1 MTFERPKEEAS
12 GPASTAS
19 DRGPSWAAANAAA
32 VDPQAYQAQCDAVVA
47 GFLRQPLPLTP
58 SEREAREDGAA
69 GKASAAPAGVESFA
83 AQIGGQLGVAP
94 RVDAGEAGRRATE
107 ARGAHG
113 VAQHDMVAIHPDV
126 DAGARDGRAT
136 IAHEMIHQA
145 QARLPASA
153 DVGRGAAESEAAA
166 LATTAADGGAVTQP
180 TRAIDLSRPAADRDA
195 KPDADPPPP
204 AGAASLGAGVPFQVQ
219 GGALVVTKAWM
230 ADAPGLEPIGP
241 HDVDVHAPKRIKLQ
255 LTELRAAGVLPW
267 ISDDQIRIASSELT
281 FGGPYAKK
289 PDPFTWHLESS
300 AFTIIGPPPGTDIH
314 WMPWGDGMLGVFQY
328 DLIKAGSRR
337 RKHAFQPEPAL
348 RDRMLAALEATTGLR
363 MAAEA
368 RRRLPKHP
376 FTLDAE
382 PNEGIIATV
391 ERADL
396 ENLFGRETWASYLDV
411 GFGAGGAAGG
421 TNVLGHVAI
430 GSEARADDLLALAEF
445 LDEVG
450 ADTSPPTANQPPPT
464 TASPYLFTVLR
475 RINALAETNPDLR
488 KRIIDHLRGSAMLT
502 GAEPLDG
509 FGLDRLIEE
518 LEFEQAMAQVG
529 ITPAPGARVQ
539 APQLDA
545 PVRGHIVN
553 RSGGIIAEETA
564 AFSFERTSGMTGA
577 VLNLPRVSIQWATQH
592 LPEAP
597 TTPPGASVEAEPV
610 IPPGATLHHGPV
622 VKAGT
627 EGDEGD
633 YRLKLAPGFYAV
645 HAFVNHNFYRPA
657 HFWMPV
663 EVKTEATRSRELNDE
678 TFGAMGDR
686 NLTEFVH
693 DFETG
698 LLDDAPLVGRGEY
711 HNGQVFRGELPAD
724 WKRQTP
730 EQRLA
735 WLDTE
740 QERVRRL
747 IKQYGESKSGS
758 YRDIADYARHYL
770 STLTNT
776 EKRIQGELKGGAEM
790 FECRATYVSRQAG
803 IPDAALRLTATA
815 VQTGQLVSITL
826 HDHTKLYEPQDYHF
840 KGVAL
845 DGKFETALENAFV
858 NLCKSYPAGTIS
870 LHAETLG
877 ADDEPTGKTIGY
889 ELDTGGVWKDV
900 KSAVWDPTVQIAVN
914 IAGAVMM
921 VFLPVSAPAV
931 LLALAA
937 YNAVDTIDN
946 LETMR
951 QKGTVT
957 NWDTAAAIGQIAM
970 DLLPF
975 LGRAKPFLKTASR
988 TMMLIDGVQLA
999 GAAALVTVDGL
1010 HQLEHIRDKDIAEIA
1025 QLQAWIDDPNNQSHP
1040 DLPQRKRDLE
1050 AMITR
1055 TREEGTRLIDAMVK
1069 QGAIMVA
1076 PNLAFTKVSSHIMAS
1091 KLEELAAM
1099 NVLRH
1104 EPDLKKPYYDPT
1116 HGQIVVP
1123 ENLDELGF
1131 LEIERLQ
1138 KAYVTDLATRGR
1150 EVAEVLGVD
1159 ATKVVVQPGDK
1170 LAVTTT
1176 GDGFEVTAPPGTPR
1190 EEILDAVWRHRQV
1203 SDPSAPK
1210 QRPAISTDSLTPR
1223 FDAAAIAGEH
1233 HVVVGAPVADHT
1245 VGLDVMRKI
1254 AAGDPE
1260 GFAAIGVHVGDD
1272 FDAPGVEWGLGR
1284 RGNEYVI
1291 VKGAAGEV
1299 DWGKL
1304 PDVVGLA
1311 HSHHMTPSRQ
1321 LRGKGLKL
1329 KELLKGSTDASG
1341 AINRGLV
1348 LPSAADFGYCAHN
1361 GVPRHVV
1368 VTPYVFDK
1376 KSGRIRNPGP
1386 GDEGL
1391 PRIEFELKRPDLV
1404 GDFEGNPDIPVYK
1417 AQVIISAGG
1426 DHIET
1431 QTMWSIRHPALGDV
1445 VEPNAIPA
1453 KWRSRTPGEAP
1464 PDVTRSTHKPDDSAP
1479 ADPETTYT
1487 YPDRTKFVDEH
1498 GPDVVRWAED
1508 SLGSQAKGLLES
1520 LPTKTLTALGDI
1532 PAKEAAHLVSVIG
1545 KDTIAKVVPPLSG
1558 GDVATDVEL
1567 LGTKTTVD
1575 HLTESAQKPST
1586 LRRLKPQAESLG
1598 AARPT
1603 LAAPT
1608 TLSPDSIVADTN
1620 AVIALAEAVSDK
1632 PWSDLDAGRIAALNR
1647 IRKANG
1653 INAPLDRTV
1662 EPPARDLKS
1671 LIGTDDVRLANMV
1684 FAEAGRD
1691 AAAAKGS
1698 LHISVSRQ
1706 SQVYKDMLAQLE
1718 KLKVGGL
1725 AGAGDR
1731 AIVADALF
1739 ATGGPA
1745 RLVTGD
1751 DQMAA
1756 PLVDHAA
1763 PGSYATLVKGRQP
1776 MRRMTAI
1783 AKVHGGG
1790 LTITLHDS
1798 EGKAR
1803 SFVLLPYAEG
1813 T

>member
-1 MTFERPKEEAS
+1 MTFERAKEEAS
-12 GPASTAS
+12 GSASSAS
-19 DRGPSWAAANAAA
+19 DRGPSWGAQPNNPP
-32 VDPQAYQAQCDAVVA
+32 VDAQAYQAQCDSVVDR
-47 GFLRQPLPLTP
+47 FLSGPLPLTP
-58 SEREAREDGAA
+58 SEREAREDRKAPSGAA
-69 GKASAAPAGVESFA
+69 GAQAFA
-83 AQIGGQLGVAP
+83 AQVGGQLGVAP
-94 RVDAGEAGRRATE
+94 RVDAGEAGRGATE

-113 VAQHDMVAIHPDV
+113 VAQGDRVAIHPDV
-126 DAGARDGRAT
+126 DAGSQEGRAT
-136 IAHEMIHQA
+136 IAHEMIHHA
-145 QARLPASA
+145 QARLAPSA
-153 DVGRGAAESEAAA
+153 DVGRGAAESEATS
-166 LATTAADGGAVTQP
+166 LATTVAAGGAIAQP
-180 TRAIDLSRPAADRDA
+180 TRAIDLAQAAADRDG
-195 KPDADPPPP
+195 KPDATPPPSDAP
-204 AGAASLGAGVPFQVQ
+204 GLGPGVPYQVQ
-219 GGALVVTKAWM
+219 GGALVATKAWM

-267 ISDDQIRIASSELT
+267 ISDEQIRIASSELN
-281 FGGPYAKK
+281 FGGPYAKW

-300 AFTIIGPPPGTDIH
+300 AFTMIGPPPGTDIH
-314 WMPWGDGMLGVFQY
+314 WMPWGDGMLGVFRY
-328 DLIKAGSRR
+328 ELIKAGSRR

-348 RDRMLAALEATTGLR
+348 RDRMLAALEGTTGLR
-363 MAAEA
+363 ISAEA
-368 RRRLPKHP
+368 RRRLPRHA
-376 FTLDAE
+376 FTLDAS
-382 PNEGIIATV
+382 PTEGIVATV

-396 ENLFGRETWASYLDV
+396 EDLFGKKTWASYLEV
-411 GFGAGGAAGG
+411 GFGAGGGAGG
-421 TNVLGHVAI
+421 TNVLGHVAVD
-430 GSEARADDLLALAEF
+430 GDASPDDLLALDEF
-445 LDEVG
+445 LTEVG
-450 ADTSPPTANQPPPT
+450 ADTSPPSANQPPPT

-475 RINALAETNPDLR
+475 RVNALAETNPELR
-488 KRIIDHLRGSAMLT
+488 KRIIDHLRGSAMIT

-509 FGLDRLIEE
+509 FGLDRLIEQ
-518 LEFEQAMAQVG
+518 LEFEQAMSQVG
-529 ITPAPGARVQ
+529 ITPPAGARVQ

-564 AFSFERTSGMTGA
+564 AFSFERTSGMTGT

-597 TTPPGASVEAEPV
+597 RTPPGASVEAEPV
-610 IPPGATLHHGPV
+610 IPTGATLHDGPV

-645 HAFVNHNFYRPA
+645 HAFVSHNFYRPA

-663 EVKTEATRSRELNDE
+663 EVKTEATRSRELNED

-686 NLTEFVH
+686 NTAEFVH

-698 LLDDAPLVGRGEY
+698 TLDDAPVVGRGEY
-711 HNGQVFRGELPAD
+711 HNGQLFRGELPAD

-730 EQRLA
+730 DQRLA
-735 WLDTE
+735 WLETE
-740 QERVRRL
+740 QERVQRL

-758 YRDIADYARHYL
+758 YREIADYARHYL
-770 STLTNT
+770 STLTGT
-776 EKRIQGELKGGAEM
+776 EKQLRDEIKGGAEL

-815 VQTGQLVSITL
+815 TQVGPLVTITL

-840 KGVAL
+840 KGVSL
-845 DGKFETALENAFV
+845 DGNFEAALENAFV

-870 LHAETLG
+870 LHAETL
-877 ADDEPTGKTIGY
+877 APDDKPTGKTIGY

-900 KSAVWDPTVQIAVN
+900 KSVVWDPMVQVAVN
-914 IAGAVMM
+914 IAGAVVM
-921 VFLPVSAPAV
+921 VFLPVTAPAV
-931 LLALAA
+931 MLALAA
-937 YNAVDTIDN
+937 YNAVDTLDN

-957 NWDTAAAIGQIAM
+957 TWDTAAAIGQIAM

-975 LGRAKPFLKTASR
+975 LGRAKPFLKSSSL
-988 TMMLIDGVQLA
+988 TMMIIDDVQIA
-999 GAAALVTVDGL
+999 GALTLVSVDGL
-1010 HQLEHIRDKDIAEIA
+1010 HQLERIRDKDIAEIA

-1040 DLPQRKRDLE
+1040 EMPQRKRDLE

-1055 TREEGTRLIDAMVK
+1055 TREEGTRLFDTMVK
-1069 QGAIMVA
+1069 QGAIMLA
-1076 PNLAFTKVSSHIMAS
+1076 PNLAFTKISSHIMS
-1091 KLEELAAM
+1091 RKLEELAAM
-1099 NVLRH
+1099 NVLRQ

-1116 HGQIVVP
+1116 RGQIVVP

-1138 KAYVTDLATRGR
+1138 KAYVTDLGTRGR
-1150 EVAEVLGVD
+1150 EAAEVLGVD
-1159 ATKVVVQPGDK
+1159 ASKVVVQPGDK
-1170 LAVTTT
+1170 LEVKATA
-1176 GDGFEVTAPPGTPR
+1176 DGIEVTAPPGTPR

-1223 FDAAAIAGEH
+1223 FDAAAIASERH
-1233 HVVVGAPVADHT
+1233 IVVGAPVADHT
-1245 VGLDVMRKI
+1245 VGLEVMRKV

-1260 GFAAIGVHVGDD
+1260 GFAALGVHVGDD

-1321 LRGKGLKL
+1321 LRGKGLTL

-1376 KSGRIRNPGP
+1376 KTGRIRNPGP

-1404 GDFEGNPDIPVYK
+1404 GDFEGNADIPVYK
-1417 AQVIISAGG
+1417 ATVVISAGG
-1426 DHIET
+1426 DHIDT
-1431 QTMWSIRHPALGDV
+1431 QPMWSMRHPALGDV
-1445 VEPNAIPA
+1445 VEPTAIPA
-1453 KWRSRTPGEAP
+1453 KWRSTQPGQAP
-1464 PDVTRSTHKPDDSAP
+1464 PDVTRSPHKPDDTGAP
-1479 ADPETTYT
+1479 PDPATTYT
-1487 YPDRTKFVDEH
+1487 YPDRTKFVTEH

-1508 SLGSQAKGLLES
+1508 TLGTQAKGLLES
-1520 LPTKTLTALGDI
+1520 LPTTTLTALGDI
-1532 PAKEAAHLVSVIG
+1532 PAKQATHLVSVIG

-1567 LGTKTTVD
+1567 LGTKTTAD
-1575 HLTESAQKPST
+1575 HLAESAEKPRT
-1586 LRRLKPQAESLG
+1586 LRSLKPQAESLSE
-1598 AARPT
+1598 ARPK
-1603 LAAPT
+1603 LVAPT
-1608 TLSPDSIVADTN
+1608 SIAPDSIVADSN
-1620 AVIALAEAVSDK
+1620 AIIALAEAVSDK
-1632 PWSDLDAGRIAALNR
+1632 PWSNLDAGRIAALNR
-1647 IRKANG
+1647 LRKMNG
-1653 INAPLDRTV
+1653 IVAPLDRTV
-1662 EPPARDLKS
+1662 EPAARDLKS

-1691 AAAAKGS
+1691 ADAAKGGFR
-1698 LHISVSRQ
+1698 IAVSRE

-1718 KLKVGGL
+1718 TLKVGGA

-1731 AIVADALF
+1731 AIIADALF
-1739 ATGGPA
+1739 ATDGPA

-1763 PGSYATLVKGRQP
+1763 PGSYAALVKGRRP
-1776 MRRMTAI
+1776 LRRMTAI
-1783 AKVHGGG
+1783 AKVHGEG
-1790 LTITLHDS
+1790 LTITLRDS
-1798 EGKAR
+1798 EGKPR
-1803 SFVLLPYAEG
+1803 SFVLFPYAEG